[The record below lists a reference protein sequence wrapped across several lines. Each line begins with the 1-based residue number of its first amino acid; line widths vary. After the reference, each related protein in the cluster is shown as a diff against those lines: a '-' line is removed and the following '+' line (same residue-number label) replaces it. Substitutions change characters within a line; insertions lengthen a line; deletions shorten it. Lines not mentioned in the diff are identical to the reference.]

1 MDKKNYQ
8 EVKDIVSQIEQTMG
22 KIDDATFNIAK
33 NMGASQAYIAAQN
46 TDSKEAANTYKDIV
60 DMSVSMAEA
69 EQLRLSGQ
77 EAAYE
82 QALQNMNLDMKLTEI
97 AKKRVELQS
106 KINTLGAEAVQ
117 DELDALDASEAQIKN
132 YQAQADYNKL
142 IADKKKEMLKPMAD
156 MQEKWANTRATIT
169 AAWETMKTGPGL
181 MAIMTAGVLAMG
193 AALFQAFMAVEKSV
207 QNIYDTTGLSVGAVK
222 QMRANATELASEYA
236 SMGMG
241 IDDALKAQVA
251 FVSEMGSMAG
261 MTKDVVEDLGVMQ
274 YQFGLSA
281 EEAAKINRQF
291 MEITDGTADGGKN
304 LMMMVKNSEAVSKYG
319 VDAGQAMKDISN
331 LSGEALAYF
340 SGNAEAL
347 AEAAVFARKLGV
359 EISTLTSAADKMLNL
374 EQSLTDEMEAEMLIG
389 RNLNLDAMRRAAF
402 EGDMVTLGKEV
413 LKNAGSLQEF
423 NAMNVMQQK
432 AMAAAMGMSV
442 ADLRTMVATEER
454 LKNLTADQRKELEAI
469 GAEQENQKEMTF
481 EELKAEKE
489 RQVATQKFQN
499 TWKELVAVLQ
509 EQFLPALESA
519 TEWLADNLDTVI
531 TIAKW
536 IGAIFILYKAINGIL
551 ALINMKKK
559 ISAFFSKSE
568 TADVAKQVT
577 GGGGKADIPKAAG
590 PADGGVTKG
599 MNPGNMIKGAAA
611 MLILAAALWVMAK
624 ALQQFNTVEWGSV
637 AKGAVALLLL
647 VGIVFLLGQ
656 IVGPILVGS
665 FAMLILAGALWV
677 MGAALLMF
685 NEINWESLGKAA
697 VALLGLAG
705 IAALLGLMVIPI
717 MLGAWAMGILSAALL
732 LFAVATIPLAATG
745 PKTLEFLEGLM
756 TLDGGLLRDAAT
768 GIGAIGAA
776 LALFG
781 VGSLVAGIGAF
792 FGGDPV
798 KHFKRFAEIGPDLKV
813 ASEAITHIAESVNLF
828 GDIKTESAQLLE
840 AGENISAYA
849 GALMAASG
857 AQTAFAATAAIAT
870 PFMAIAGMVSGFLG
884 GEGDKD
890 DEIKVAEMSELRK
903 DIQSLKDTMAGMQI
917 NIDGKRAGEVI
928 FTATPSGRIG

>member
-347 AEAAVFARKLGV
+347 AESAVFARKLGV

-374 EQSLTDEMEAEMLIG
+374 EQSLTSEMEAEMLIG

-413 LKNAGSLQEF
+413 LKNAGSLEEL
-423 NAMNVMQQK
+423 NSMNVMQQK

-442 ADLRTMVATEER
+442 EDLRTMVATEER
-454 LKNLTADQRKELEAI
+454 LKNLTADQRAELEAI

-531 TIAKW
+531 TIAKI
-536 IGAIFILYKAINGIL
+536 IGTIFVLYKAINGIL

-559 ISAFFSKSE
+559 VSAFFSKDE
-568 TADVAKQVT
+568 AANLAEDVA
-577 GGGGKADIPKAAG
+577 GGGGADVTKAKG

-599 MNPGNMIKGAAA
+599 MNPSNMLKGAAA

-828 GDIKTESAQLLE
+828 GEIKTESAQLSV
-840 AGENISAYA
+840 ASAHIMGYA

-884 GEGDKD
+884 GEGDEDK
-890 DEIKVAEMSELRK
+890 EVKVSEMSELRK
-903 DIQSLKDTMAGMQI
+903 DIQGLKDAMAGMEI
-917 NIDGKRAGEVI
+917 NIDGKRAGEII
-928 FTATPSGRIG
+928 FTASPGGRLG